1 MAILSNSWAQHLK
14 SQAGNEE
21 ANKNMKAFSEAF
33 APATTVA
40 ERVAA
45 LVEEI
50 DAAVL
55 LAGSDGTV
63 LRTHSW
69 TKFGGTRSRASVTVA
84 CLIGTGS
91 RANVVIVDCSRA
103 VVATIVSIPSEIDIA
118 GCVAVQDLE
127 DLATRAMMETASPAP
142 AAANPTA
149 TSTPP
154 TAATPT
160 STPATPT
167 ARTTRSRNAAAA
179 AGTTAPAPQASGRG
193 GRGRMASFSAAATT
207 ATTARNIELTSAFL
221 MAPFLSDALLDEK
234 SAYPLELI
242 ILAREAAV
250 DFDNRH
256 RGVAGFGNTSAIDHA
271 NAFANWAFALHLGK
285 LNEVRYTID
294 PDDNELRTFAESR
307 HQNCI
312 LAPLGSTSG
321 APTPGNNNDVLKNLS
336 EGLKRMGEAA
346 DQANLLT
353 KEHLRLRE
361 ETEDLKK
368 DRIKDM
374 HSSISNMILMASAT
388 DPDQA
393 GEFCNSFKSFY
404 NSKNQGYADMELH
417 HQFDAKNF
425 QNVGFAEGTVLAM
438 WSGLLKRSNPTA
450 PSNCTPFAFRELQPM
465 NMNQKS
471 RSLICTMIN
480 QKGGLAQSAE
490 EIKKKAKQN
499 IEAPSDYN
507 EMIFQLKAFVALIE
521 ILFGDES
528 ITAEKLKTFVQ
539 LIEAQSIYYKGVVVC
554 DEFFPTKVLWTV
566 CTRFQLY
573 LESCTRAEDREEVD
587 NSLIDFS
594 NDHRDIIL
602 NRFNANLPASF
613 KAVELGNDKDADDDA
628 ESEKIT
634 TKKRKKRNEKE
645 QHRAAEKKPSV
656 KNDRQCSEFKLR
668 EGELWTQF
676 AGMHLDDR
684 AKMKGTIMCTRW
696 HTRGDCFTD
705 CKNKASHVICSE
717 IPPDAKQGH
726 LRWMQKC
733 RRE

>member
-1 MAILSNSWAQHLK
+1 M
-14 SQAGNEE
+14 
-21 ANKNMKAFSEAF
+21 
-33 APATTVA
+33 
-40 ERVAA
+40 
-45 LVEEI
+45 
-50 DAAVL
+50 
-55 LAGSDGTV
+55 
-63 LRTHSW
+63 
-69 TKFGGTRSRASVTVA
+69 
-84 CLIGTGS
+84 
-91 RANVVIVDCSRA
+91 
-103 VVATIVSIPSEIDIA
+103 
-118 GCVAVQDLE
+118 
-127 DLATRAMMETASPAP
+127 
-142 AAANPTA
+142 
-149 TSTPP
+149 
-154 TAATPT
+154 
-160 STPATPT
+160 
-167 ARTTRSRNAAAA
+167 
-179 AGTTAPAPQASGRG
+179 
-193 GRGRMASFSAAATT
+193 
-207 ATTARNIELTSAFL
+207 
-221 MAPFLSDALLDEK
+221 SDALLDEK
-234 SAYPLELI
+234 SAYPPELI

-285 LNEVRYTID
+285 LNEVRYTVD
-294 PDDNELRTFAESR
+294 PDDDELQTFAESR

-312 LAPLGSTSG
+312 LAPLGRSSNS
-321 APTPGNNNDVLKNLS
+321 PTLRNNNDVLINLS

-353 KEHLRLRE
+353 KEQLRLRE

-388 DPDQA
+388 EPDQV

-417 HQFDAKNF
+417 HQFDAKNL
-425 QNVGFAEGTVLAM
+425 QNVGFAEGTVLAI

-507 EMIFQLKAFVALIE
+507 EMIYQLKAFVALTE
-521 ILFGDES
+521 ILFGDDS
-528 ITAEKLKTFVQ
+528 ITAEKLKMFVQ
-539 LIEAQSIYYKGVVVC
+539 LIEAQSIYYKGIVVC

-573 LESCTRAEDREEVD
+573 LESCTRADDREEVD

-594 NDHRDIIL
+594 ADHRDIIL

-613 KAVELGNDKDADDDA
+613 KAVELGTEKDVDTDA
-628 ESEKIT
+628 ESEKIRK
-634 TKKRKKRNEKE
+634 TKKRKKGNEKE
-645 QHRAAEKKPSV
+645 KNKAAEKKPSV
-656 KNDRQCSEFKLR
+656 KNDHQCAEFKLK

-696 HTRGDCFTD
+696 HTRGDCFAD
-705 CKNKASHVICSE
+705 CKNQASHVICSE

-726 LRWMQKC
+726 LKWMQKC

>member
-1 MAILSNSWAQHLK
+1 
-14 SQAGNEE
+14 
-21 ANKNMKAFSEAF
+21 
-33 APATTVA
+33 
-40 ERVAA
+40 
-45 LVEEI
+45 
-50 DAAVL
+50 
-55 LAGSDGTV
+55 
-63 LRTHSW
+63 
-69 TKFGGTRSRASVTVA
+69 
-84 CLIGTGS
+84 
-91 RANVVIVDCSRA
+91 
-103 VVATIVSIPSEIDIA
+103 
-118 GCVAVQDLE
+118 
-127 DLATRAMMETASPAP
+127 
-142 AAANPTA
+142 
-149 TSTPP
+149 
-154 TAATPT
+154 
-160 STPATPT
+160 
-167 ARTTRSRNAAAA
+167 
-179 AGTTAPAPQASGRG
+179 
-193 GRGRMASFSAAATT
+193 
-207 ATTARNIELTSAFL
+207 
-221 MAPFLSDALLDEK
+221 MAPFLSDALFDEK

-242 ILAREAAV
+242 ILAREAAAN
-250 DFDNRH
+250 FDSRH

-271 NAFANWAFALHLGK
+271 NTFANWAFSLHLGK

-294 PDDNELRTFAESR
+294 PNDDKLWTFAKSC

-312 LAPLGSTSG
+312 LAPLGRTSN

-336 EGLKRMGEAA
+336 EGLKRMGEAV

-353 KEHLRLRE
+353 KEQLRLRE

-374 HSSISNMILMASAT
+374 HLSISNMILMASAT
-388 DPDQA
+388 EPDQA

-450 PSNCTPFAFRELQPM
+450 PSNCTLFAFQELQPM

-521 ILFGDES
+521 ILFGNNS

-539 LIEAQSIYYKGVVVC
+539 LIEAQSIYYKGVVAYN
-554 DEFFPTKVLWTV
+554 EFFPTKVLWTV

-573 LESCTRAEDREEVD
+573 LESCTQAEDREEVD

-594 NDHRDIIL
+594 TDHHDIIL
-602 NRFNANLPASF
+602 NCFNANLPASF
-613 KAVELGNDKDADDDA
+613 KAVKLGTNKDADTDA
-628 ESEKIT
+628 KSEKIT
-634 TKKRKKRNEKE
+634 TKKRKREMKRKKN
-645 QHRAAEKKPSV
+645 QAAEKNPSV
-656 KNDRQCSEFKLR
+656 KNDCQYSEFKLK

-676 AGMHLDDR
+676 VGMHLDDR

-696 HTRGDCFTD
+696 HTRGNCFAN
-705 CKNKASHVICSE
+705 CKNKASHVTCSG

>member
-1 MAILSNSWAQHLK
+1 
-14 SQAGNEE
+14 
-21 ANKNMKAFSEAF
+21 
-33 APATTVA
+33 
-40 ERVAA
+40 
-45 LVEEI
+45 
-50 DAAVL
+50 
-55 LAGSDGTV
+55 
-63 LRTHSW
+63 
-69 TKFGGTRSRASVTVA
+69 
-84 CLIGTGS
+84 
-91 RANVVIVDCSRA
+91 VIVECSRA
-103 VVATIVSIPSEIDIA
+103 VAATIVSIPSEIDIA

-127 DLATRAMMETASPAP
+127 DLAIRAMTATATPAP

-149 TSTPP
+149 TSTHP
-154 TAATPT
+154 TAATPA

-167 ARTTRSRNAAAA
+167 ARITRSRNAAAA
-179 AGTTAPAPQASGRG
+179 AGTTAPAPQTDRGG
-193 GRGRMASFSAAATT
+193 GRGRRTSFADEATT
-207 ATTARNIELTSAFL
+207 QATTARNIELTSAFL

-234 SAYPLELI
+234 SAYPPELI

-285 LNEVRYTID
+285 LNEVRYTVD
-294 PDDNELRTFAESR
+294 PDDDELQTFAESR

-312 LAPLGSTSG
+312 LAPLGRSSNS
-321 APTPGNNNDVLKNLS
+321 PTLGNNNDVLITLS

-353 KEHLRLRE
+353 KEQLRLRE

-388 DPDQA
+388 EPDQV

-417 HQFDAKNF
+417 HQFDAKNL
-425 QNVGFAEGTVLAM
+425 QNVGFAEGTVLAI

-507 EMIFQLKAFVALIE
+507 EMIYQLKAFVALTE
-521 ILFGDES
+521 ILFGDDS
-528 ITAEKLKTFVQ
+528 ITAEKLKMFVQ
-539 LIEAQSIYYKGVVVC
+539 LIEAQSIYYKGIVVC

-573 LESCTRAEDREEVD
+573 LESCTRADDREEVD

-594 NDHRDIIL
+594 ADHRDIIL

-613 KAVELGNDKDADDDA
+613 KAVELGTEKDVDTDA
-628 ESEKIT
+628 ESEKIRK
-634 TKKRKKRNEKE
+634 TKKRKKKGNEKE
-645 QHRAAEKKPSV
+645 KNKAAEKKPSV
-656 KNDRQCSEFKLR
+656 KNDHQCAEFKLK

-696 HTRGDCFTD
+696 HTRGDCFAD
-705 CKNKASHVICSE
+705 CKNQASHVICSE

-726 LRWMQKC
+726 LKWMQKC